1 MYLLMFCLQGNMVY
15 EVIGDYPAPSFFQV
29 NSSTGDI
36 NLVRNMKDDV
46 AARTLYIVSM
56 TS

>member
-1 MYLLMFCLQGNMVY
+1 MVY
-15 EVIGDYPAPSFFQV
+15 EVIGVYPAPSFFQV

-36 NLVRNMKDDV
+36 NLVRNMKEDV
-46 AARTLYIVSM
+46 AARTLYTVSM